1 MSSKLDQL
9 IASYHSPDC
18 DFNVDKSIELCK
30 EILKINPNLIEFQE
44 NLACEYYRKR
54 EYEKSIKLFN
64 ECIEKGVNNDDSYL
78 MIALSLD
85 MGNLGDRCVATP
97 EVSGVVISSEV
108 FSYLLDVF

>member
-18 DFNVDKSIELCK
+18 EFNVDKSIEVCK

-54 EYEKSIKLFN
+54 EYEKSIQLFN
-64 ECIEKGVNNDDSYL
+64 ECIEKGSDNDDSYL
-78 MIALSLD
+78 MIALSYVKL
-85 MGNLGDRCVATP
+85 NQKEKALRTIEKTKNKENYFFNHLRV
-97 EVSGVVISSEV
+97 
-108 FSYLLDVF
+108 